1 VKKLLI
7 RKSSPLKGIIEVSG
21 SKNSALPIMAASLL
35 LNDKCLLKNIPNL
48 ADVNSMINLLESLG
62 AKINKKKSYIT
73 INCSNL
79 KNHKAEY
86 NLVKKMRA
94 SILVLG
100 PLLSRNQ
107 NAIVSLPGGCAIGT
121 RPINYHL
128 YGLKKLGAKI
138 SIKDGYV
145 IAKAPNGLRGNT
157 IELPR
162 VSVGATENLLLA
174 SILAKGKTVIKNA
187 AKEPEV
193 QDLCNFLNMMGAN
206 IKGIGK
212 KNIIIKGVKKLKSV
226 KYSIIPDRIE
236 AGTFIVAALITKGK
250 LRINNIIIEHLQT
263 PLKVLKKMGAK
274 IKIQKNYII
283 VDGKNSQL
291 FSSKIKTK
299 PYPGFPTDLQAQFMC
314 LFSLIKGKSYIEESV
329 FENRFMHVSEL
340 NRLGAKIFVKNQ
352 NCKIEGVEK
361 LIGAQIM
368 ASDLRAS
375 VSLVLAGLV
384 ANGETQIDRIYHLD
398 RGYEKI
404 ENKLNPC
411 GANIKRID

>member
-1 VKKLLI
+1 MKKLLI

-212 KNIIIKGVKKLKSV
+212 KNIIIKGVEK
-226 KYSIIPDRIE
+226 
-236 AGTFIVAALITKGK
+236 
-250 LRINNIIIEHLQT
+250 
-263 PLKVLKKMGAK
+263 AK
-274 IKIQKNYII
+274 I
-283 VDGKNSQL
+283 
-291 FSSKIKTK
+291 
-299 PYPGFPTDLQAQFMC
+299 C
-314 LFSLIKGKSYIEESV
+314 
-329 FENRFMHVSEL
+329 
-340 NRLGAKIFVKNQ
+340 KIFHY
-352 NCKIEGVEK
+352 
-361 LIGAQIM
+361 
-368 ASDLRAS
+368 S
-375 VSLVLAGLV
+375 
-384 ANGETQIDRIYHLD
+384 
-398 RGYEKI
+398 
-404 ENKLNPC
+404 
-411 GANIKRID
+411 